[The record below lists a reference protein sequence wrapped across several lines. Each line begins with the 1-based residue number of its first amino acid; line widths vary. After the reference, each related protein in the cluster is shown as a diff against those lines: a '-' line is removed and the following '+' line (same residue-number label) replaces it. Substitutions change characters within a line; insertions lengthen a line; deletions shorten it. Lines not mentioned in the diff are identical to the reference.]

1 MASKFSPDLLQAPI
15 PGMSLTKAPRE
26 MPFENPPELFKIE
39 DVIEHYV
46 DRIADPDVEDP
57 LLLMLDEGVG
67 IDLIADFI
75 TTSGT
80 RNSIHSLDLGFLVNP
95 VVRELIKYIADSANV
110 EYVDSYA
117 EREKRKKIPYR
128 EMRTVIKEVFQTN
141 PNIADPQ
148 DPEVAKVVPKG
159 LMARAPEMKPMLDA
173 MPTDTPKENL

>member
-1 MASKFSPDLLQAPI
+1 MTSEFSPDLLQAPI
-15 PGMSLTKAPRE
+15 PGMSLTKAPKE

-46 DRIADPDVEDP
+46 NRIADPDVEDP

-110 EYVDSYA
+110 
-117 EREKRKKIPYR
+117 
-128 EMRTVIKEVFQTN
+128 
-141 PNIADPQ
+141 
-148 DPEVAKVVPKG
+148 
-159 LMARAPEMKPMLDA
+159 
-173 MPTDTPKENL
+173 